1 MNAEGQPWLKKNV
14 YFLTAV
20 KHIKFNV
27 MKKHAILIIMLL
39 ASLSSHAQIDK
50 LTQSL
55 NLYSLDLYR
64 QLKTDNENLLF
75 SPLSTYYALLIGY
88 EGAQHKT
95 KHEFESVLHIKDSKL
110 LSDFPTFSKSLIT
123 MVDNSNTLTI
133 SNAIWIHNKLSV
145 KADYKQT
152 ITQKYLSDLK
162 TVDFKQKMV
171 ASNDVNNW
179 VTDKTN
185 GLIKSIISPD
195 DIDDNTRMII
205 SNAIYFIGKWAG
217 EFNKNVTKPAV
228 FYSIDYSTSEIDFM
242 NKTEYLSYYENNDF
256 QFISKPY
263 KGNDKSFC
271 IILPKKQNGL
281 VAIEKELTNSTL
293 ETILTSTNN
302 TYVRL
307 SIPKF
312 KLETNYS
319 LIEPFKALGLDKAF
333 KPEADFSGIT
343 TQEPLMINKVTHKA
357 YIEINE
363 KQTEAA
369 AATAFSGRI
378 EDLVFV
384 GVPEPKVFKADHPFV
399 FLIVDNKTKSILFM
413 GRYVR
418 PE

>member
-1 MNAEGQPWLKKNV
+1 
-14 YFLTAV
+14 
-20 KHIKFNV
+20 

-39 ASLSSHAQIDK
+39 ASLSSHAQNDK

-55 NLYSLDLYR
+55 NSYSLDLYN
-64 QLKTDNENLLF
+64 QLKTDNKNLFF

-88 EGAQHKT
+88 EGARNKT
-95 KHEFESVLHIKDSKL
+95 KQEFESVLHIKDSKL

-123 MVDNSNTLTI
+123 MVDKSNTLTI
-133 SNAIWIHNKLSV
+133 SNAIWLQKELSV
-145 KADYKQT
+145 KADYKNA

-185 GLIKSIISPD
+185 GRIKSIISPD

-205 SNAIYFIGKWAG
+205 SNAIYFIGKWAD
-217 EFNKNVTKPAV
+217 EFNKNFTKPAV
-228 FYSIDYSTSEIDFM
+228 FYSIDNSTSVIDFM

-281 VAIEKELTNSTL
+281 VAIEKELTHSTL

-302 TYVRL
+302 TYVKL
-307 SIPKF
+307 SIPTF
-312 KLETNYS
+312 KLETTYS
-319 LIEPFKALGLDKAF
+319 LIEPLKALGLDKAF
-333 KPEADFSGIT
+333 KPDADFSGIT
-343 TQEPLMINKVTHKA
+343 TQVPLMINGVTHKA
-357 YIEINE
+357 YIDINE

-369 AATAFSGRI
+369 AATALMGRI
-378 EDLVFV
+378 AGLEIGL
-384 GVPEPKVFKADHPFV
+384 PEPTIFKADHPFV
-399 FLIVDNKTKSILFM
+399 FLIVDNKTKGILFI

-418 PE
+418 PK

>member
-1 MNAEGQPWLKKNV
+1 M
-14 YFLTAV
+14 
-20 KHIKFNV
+20 
-27 MKKHAILIIMLL
+27 LI

-64 QLKTDNENLLF
+64 QLKTDNENLFF

-95 KHEFESVLHIKDSKL
+95 KQEFESVLHIKDSKL
-110 LSDFPTFSKSLIT
+110 LSDFPTFSKSLMS

-133 SNAIWIHNKLSV
+133 SNSIWLQKELTV
-145 KADYKQT
+145 KADYKQA
-152 ITQKYLSDLK
+152 ITQKYVSDFK

-179 VTDKTN
+179 VAEKTN
-185 GLIKSIISPD
+185 GRIKNMISPD
-195 DIDDNTRMII
+195 DIDNNTRLII
-205 SNAIYFIGKWAG
+205 SNAIYFIGKWAS
-217 EFNKNVTKPAV
+217 EFNKNHTKPAV
-228 FYSIDYSTSEIDFM
+228 FYSIDNSTSEIDFM
-242 NKTEYLSYYENNDF
+242 NKTENVSYYENNDF
-256 QFISKPY
+256 QSISKPY
-263 KGNDKSFC
+263 KGKDKSFC

-302 TYVRL
+302 SYVQL
-307 SIPKF
+307 SIPTF

-343 TQEPLMINKVTHKA
+343 TQQPLMINGVIHKA

-369 AATAFSGRI
+369 AATALMGRI
-378 EDLVFV
+378 AGLEIISSA
-384 GVPEPKVFKADHPFV
+384 VPTVFKADHPFV
-399 FLIVDNKTKSILFM
+399 FMIVDNKTKGILFI

>member
-1 MNAEGQPWLKKNV
+1 
-14 YFLTAV
+14 
-20 KHIKFNV
+20 
-27 MKKHAILIIMLL
+27 MLL

-64 QLKTDNENLLF
+64 QLKTDNENLFF

-95 KHEFESVLHIKDSKL
+95 KQEFESVLHIKDSKL
-110 LSDFPTFSKSLIT
+110 LSDFPTFSKSLMS

-133 SNAIWIHNKLSV
+133 SNSIWLQKELTV
-145 KADYKQT
+145 KADYKQA

-162 TVDFKQKMV
+162 TVDFKQKVV

-185 GLIKSIISPD
+185 GRIKNIVSPD
-195 DIDDNTRMII
+195 VIDDNTRLII
-205 SNAIYFIGKWAG
+205 SNAIYFIGKWAD
-217 EFNKNVTKPAV
+217 EFNKDITKPAV
-228 FYSIDYSTSEIDFM
+228 FYSIDNSTLEIDFM
-242 NKTEYLSYYENNDF
+242 LKTEYLSYYENNDF
-256 QFISKPY
+256 QFVSKPY

-281 VAIEKELTNSTL
+281 VAIEKELTHSTL
-293 ETILTSTNN
+293 ETMLTSTNN

-307 SIPKF
+307 SIPTF
-312 KLETNYS
+312 KLETHYS

-343 TQEPLMINKVTHKA
+343 TQEPLMINGVTHKA

-363 KQTEAA
+363 KQTKAA
-369 AATAFSGRI
+369 AATSIMGRI
-378 EDLVFV
+378 AGLEIV
-384 GVPEPKVFKADHPFV
+384 GMPVPIVFKADHPFV
-399 FLIVDNKTKSILFM
+399 FLIVDNKTKGILFI

-418 PE
+418 PT